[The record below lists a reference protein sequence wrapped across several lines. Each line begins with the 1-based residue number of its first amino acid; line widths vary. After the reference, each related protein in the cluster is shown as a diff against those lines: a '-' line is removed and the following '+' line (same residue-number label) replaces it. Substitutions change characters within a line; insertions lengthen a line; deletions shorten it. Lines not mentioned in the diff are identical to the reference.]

1 MLKSSFLSLLICNLQ
16 ARKKTR
22 KRKFRRKI
30 PSYPE
35 EDIMT
40 DDYTSSEEAGSDR
53 DYCDDDSDDSIDL
66 DGEAY
71 DPLYHLPCKAKRK
84 LPFDKEED
92 DQYEQKADLPQARTG
107 VKAVEINPKIY
118 RPGYRGKKRLR

>member
-1 MLKSSFLSLLICNLQ
+1 
-16 ARKKTR
+16 
-22 KRKFRRKI
+22 
-30 PSYPE
+30 
-35 EDIMT
+35 MT

-66 DGEAY
+66 ID
-71 DPLYHLPCKAKRK
+71 LPCKAKRK